1 MSPFTQDLARVIRG
15 RMAESGVTQT
25 KMATLLGRSQAY
37 VSERVNGLDAWNVNE
52 LSIIA
57 PKLGYHD
64 VFEMMRD
71 MQIRIGG
78 NQ

>member
-1 MSPFTQDLARVIRG
+1 
-15 RMAESGVTQT
+15 MAESGVTQT